1 MPIIPEQPIVV
12 PPVPG
17 ETYTEQWI
25 YNLVVHSPAI
35 NSGRVQIQLLPFDPT
50 VPKIGPGELLE
61 NIETDRLWDAVAE
74 VPEVAAAMQAVLA
87 AVGPLRDWIAAQAV
101 VPEPEPEPESEPE
114 AEPELESELEPESE
128 PEPELE
134 PEAEAEPEPES

>member
-50 VPKIGPGELLE
+50 APKIGPGDLLE

-74 VPEVAAAMQAVLA
+74 VPEVAAAMQAVLD
-87 AVGPLRDWIAAQAV
+87 AVEPLRAWIAAQVEPA
-101 VPEPEPEPESEPE
+101 PPAELEAEPELEPEPEPE
-114 AEPELESELEPESE
+114 AEPHFSTAPSDL
-128 PEPELE
+128 
-134 PEAEAEPEPES
+134 AE

>member
-1 MPIIPEQPIVV
+1 MPIIPDQPIVV
-12 PPVPG
+12 PAVPA

-87 AVGPLRDWIAAQAV
+87 AVGPLRAWIAAQV
-101 VPEPEPEPESEPE
+101 
-114 AEPELESELEPESE
+114 ELEPNPDDHPEE
-128 PEPELE
+128 NLDYDHIGVGEGDMPDDPEPI
-134 PEAEAEPEPES
+134 SNDD

>member
-74 VPEVAAAMQAVLA
+74 VPEVAAAMQAVLD
-87 AVGPLRDWIAAQAV
+87 AVEPLRAWIAVRSV
-101 VPEPEPEPESEPE
+101 VPEPESEAEPE
-114 AEPELESELEPESE
+114 AEPEPDPHFSTAPSDLDE
-128 PEPELE
+128 
-134 PEAEAEPEPES
+134 

>member
-74 VPEVAAAMQAVLA
+74 VPEVAAAMQAVLDA
-87 AVGPLRDWIAAQAV
+87 IGPLRAWIAAQV
-101 VPEPEPEPESEPE
+101 EPEPE
-114 AEPELESELEPESE
+114 A
-128 PEPELE
+128 ELE
-134 PEAEAEPEPES
+134 PEAEAELEAEPEAEPEPEAES

>member
-1 MPIIPEQPIVV
+1 MPIIPDQPIVV

-35 NSGRVQIQLLPFDPT
+35 NSGRVQIQLLPFDPVT
-50 VPKIGPGELLE
+50 PKIGPGELLE

-74 VPEVAAAMQAVLA
+74 VPEVAAAMQAVLD
-87 AVGPLRDWIAAQAV
+87 AVGPLRAWIAAQV
-101 VPEPEPEPESEPE
+101 EL
-114 AEPELESELEPESE
+114 ELESELEPEAEPHFSTAPSDLDE
-128 PEPELE
+128 PEPQ
-134 PEAEAEPEPES
+134 PEPES

>member
-12 PPVPG
+12 PAVPA

-25 YNLVVHSPAI
+25 YNLVIHSPAI

-74 VPEVAAAMQAVLA
+74 VPEVAAAMQAVLD
-87 AVGPLRDWIAAQAV
+87 AVEPLRAWIAAQV
-101 VPEPEPEPESEPE
+101 EPEPQ
-114 AEPELESELEPESE
+114 AEPHFSTAPSDLDE
-128 PEPELE
+128 
-134 PEAEAEPEPES
+134 

>member
-50 VPKIGPGELLE
+50 APKIGPGELLE

-74 VPEVAAAMQAVLA
+74 VPEVAAAMQAVLD
-87 AVGPLRDWIAAQAV
+87 AVGPLRDWIAAQVV
-101 VPEPEPEPESEPE
+101 VPEPEPEPHFSTAPSDLDEPE
-114 AEPELESELEPESE
+114 SESE
-128 PEPELE
+128 PEPE
-134 PEAEAEPEPES
+134 PES

>member
-1 MPIIPEQPIVV
+1 MPIIPDQPIVV

-35 NSGRVQIQLLPFDPT
+35 NSGRVQIQLLPFDP
-50 VPKIGPGELLE
+50 VAPKIGPGELLE

-74 VPEVAAAMQAVLA
+74 VPEVAAAMQAVLD

-101 VPEPEPEPESEPE
+101 MPELEPEPEAESELEADPEADPEAEPE
-114 AEPELESELEPESE
+114 AEPES
-128 PEPELE
+128 
-134 PEAEAEPEPES
+134 

>member
-61 NIETDRLWDAVAE
+61 NIESDRLWDAVAE
-74 VPEVAAAMQAVLA
+74 VPEVAAAMQAVLD
-87 AVGPLRDWIAAQAV
+87 AVGPLRAWIAAQSV
-101 VPEPEPEPESEPE
+101 VPEPELELEPEPE
-114 AEPELESELEPESE
+114 AEPE
-128 PEPELE
+128 PEPHFSTTPSDLDE
-134 PEAEAEPEPES
+134 

>member
-1 MPIIPEQPIVV
+1 MPIIPDQPIVV

-74 VPEVAAAMQAVLA
+74 VPEVAAAMQAVLDS
-87 AVGPLRDWIAAQAV
+87 VGPLRAWIAAQV
-101 VPEPEPEPESEPE
+101 EPAPPAEPE
-114 AEPELESELEPESE
+114 AEPHFSTAPSDL
-128 PEPELE
+128 
-134 PEAEAEPEPES
+134 AE

>member
-1 MPIIPEQPIVV
+1 MPIIPDQPIVV
-12 PPVPG
+12 PAVPA

-87 AVGPLRDWIAAQAV
+87 AVGPLRDWIAAQVV
-101 VPEPEPEPESEPE
+101 VPEPESEAEPE
-114 AEPELESELEPESE
+114 AEPV
-128 PEPELE
+128 PEPHFSTSPSDLDE
-134 PEAEAEPEPES
+134 

>member
-1 MPIIPEQPIVV
+1 MPIIPDQPIVV
-12 PPVPG
+12 PAVPA

-87 AVGPLRDWIAAQAV
+87 AVGPLRDWIAAQV
-101 VPEPEPEPESEPE
+101 EPEPESEPE
-114 AEPELESELEPESE
+114 AEPV
-128 PEPELE
+128 PEPHFSTSPSDLDE
-134 PEAEAEPEPES
+134 

>member
-1 MPIIPEQPIVV
+1 MPIIPDQPIVV

-35 NSGRVQIQLLPFDPT
+35 NSGRVQIQLLPFDP
-50 VPKIGPGELLE
+50 VAPKIGPGELLE

-87 AVGPLRDWIAAQAV
+87 AVEPLRAWIAAQV
-101 VPEPEPEPESEPE
+101 EPAPPAELEAEPHFSTAPSDLDEPEPES
-114 AEPELESELEPESE
+114 
-128 PEPELE
+128 
-134 PEAEAEPEPES
+134 

>member
-1 MPIIPEQPIVV
+1 MPIIPDQPIVV

-61 NIETDRLWDAVAE
+61 NIESDKLWDAVAE

-87 AVGPLRDWIAAQAV
+87 SVGPLRAWIAAQNA
-101 VPEPEPEPESEPE
+101 PEPE
-114 AEPELESELEPESE
+114 AEDTIELTP
-128 PEPELE
+128 PP
-134 PEAEAEPEPES
+134 AEDTVPSDP

>member
-12 PPVPG
+12 PAIPA

-61 NIETDRLWDAVAE
+61 NIETDRLWDAIAE

-87 AVGPLRDWIAAQAV
+87 AVGPLRAWIAAQV
-101 VPEPEPEPESEPE
+101 EPEPEPEPEPE
-114 AEPELESELEPESE
+114 DGDIPDE
-128 PEPELE
+128 PEPLLNDD
-134 PEAEAEPEPES
+134 

>member
-1 MPIIPEQPIVV
+1 MPIIPDQPIVV
-12 PPVPG
+12 PAVPA

-61 NIETDRLWDAVAE
+61 NIESDKLWDAVAE
-74 VPEVAAAMQAVLA
+74 VPEVAAAMQAVLD
-87 AVGPLRDWIAAQAV
+87 AVGPLRDWIAAQV
-101 VPEPEPEPESEPE
+101 
-114 AEPELESELEPESE
+114 ESELEPEAE
-128 PEPELE
+128 LEEEPELE
-134 PEAEAEPEPES
+134 PEAEPEPEPEPEAES

>member
-1 MPIIPEQPIVV
+1 MPIIPDQPIVV

-50 VPKIGPGELLE
+50 APKIGPGELLE

-87 AVGPLRDWIAAQAV
+87 AVGPLRAWIAAQSV
-101 VPEPEPEPESEPE
+101 VPEPE
-114 AEPELESELEPESE
+114 AEDTIELTP
-128 PEPELE
+128 PP
-134 PEAEAEPEPES
+134 AEDTVPSDP

>member
-1 MPIIPEQPIVV
+1 MPIIPEQPIIV

-35 NSGRVQIQLLPFDPT
+35 NSGRVQIQLLPFDP
-50 VPKIGPGELLE
+50 VAPKIGPGELLE
-61 NIETDRLWDAVAE
+61 NIETDRLWDAIAE

-87 AVGPLRDWIAAQAV
+87 AVGPLRAWIAAQV
-101 VPEPEPEPESEPE
+101 VVPEPEPESEPE
-114 AEPELESELEPESE
+114 AEPHFSTSPSDFDE

-134 PEAEAEPEPES
+134 S